1 MSFVFPTN
9 ASQVQAFA
17 GALYGVQ
24 VGSATMAQV
33 NTDILA
39 NGGLNATLNGYY
51 SATFAKTADAA
62 SAVAKNLGLTGAA
75 LTEGTAYI
83 TAQLNA
89 AAPSARGA
97 VISNIANMFGT
108 YSSDAT
114 FGAAAT
120 AWNTKV
126 ATAASY
132 TGATNVAIGTVVVSS
147 SVFPLSVNV
156 DNFNGGAGN
165 DTVIA
170 DNTATAKQLTVADTI
185 NGGDGTDTLRI
196 FLAAGDT
203 GTGQPTLTSI
213 EDVYIN
219 GGAITAYT
227 APTGTKN
234 LSVDT
239 PVVLTN
245 ATYTLSGQTVTLKS
259 ALTASAAATMTTT
272 LANASTTTAATV
284 NLDGYTYS
292 GTDLHVLALTGASL
306 ATATLNTTASSK
318 ISNLT
323 NSSAA
328 LKTLNLTGT
337 AAITL
342 ADTLTG
348 LKTYDASTA
357 TAAVTLDISGKTPD
371 TTLAFTG
378 GTTNDRITFGAG
390 AAGPLKTMV
399 LNGGDGTADT
409 LAIKDTGTTAT
420 LIDGINKATGFE
432 VLGLASAASAS
443 YDVTGITSIQNFS
456 SVTAVTTTGT
466 AGTATAAAG
475 AAGTGVAAT
484 AGLTITGQINTQSI
498 IVATAITAIGGVGG
512 ASSTAD
518 GTNATGGV
526 GGAGASAL
534 AITPLVDTGSNAVT
548 ITLSGV
554 TLNSSGGAGGAATV
568 AAGATGD
575 TATGGAGGNAAV
587 TVNAS
592 SYETVNI
599 VSNFS
604 AALATNA
611 FTANA
616 GAGGVASAATTTN
629 TNGAAGTA
637 AAGLAVGT
645 NATVTITGAAAL
657 NAGVIS
663 GTNVTVNASGLSGN
677 LTATTGTGNDVI
689 TGGSGVNNITLTGG
703 VDSVSL
709 VASATKAD
717 TVVISSATGTTSS
730 TFVKISGFTNQAT
743 TGDHLDLAGTNTLLA
758 GAGTS
763 VDLGAVVAGLSGQL
777 STTGLLTFGGTGA
790 ATATL
795 ANKVT
800 AAFGTSFLNGADNK
814 MVAFEHN
821 GNSYVALEAAG
832 TAAGFD
838 AATDMLVELTG
849 VIGLTGIGTALAAG
863 TIFAA

>member
-17 GALYGVQ
+17 GALFGVQ
-24 VGSATMAQV
+24 AGSATMAQV
-33 NTDILA
+33 NADILA
-39 NGGLNATLNGYY
+39 NGGLIPTLNGYY
-51 SATFAKTADAA
+51 SATQSSTANAA

-83 TAQLNA
+83 TSQLNA
-89 AAPSARGA
+89 AAPGARGA
-97 VISNIANMFGT
+97 VISNIVNMFGT
-108 YSSDAT
+108 YTTDAT

-120 AWNTKV
+120 AWNTKLAAAV
-126 ATAASY
+126 AY
-132 TGATNVAIGTVVVSS
+132 TGATNEAIGTVVVSS
-147 SVFPLSVNV
+147 SVFPLTVNV

-165 DTVIA
+165 DTIIA
-170 DNTATAKQLTVADTI
+170 DNTATAKQLTVADSI

-203 GTGQPTLTSI
+203 VTGQPTLTSI

-219 GGAITAYT
+219 SGAITAYT
-227 APTGTKN
+227 AASGTKN
-234 LSVDT
+234 LSIDS
-239 PVVLTN
+239 PVALTN

-357 TAAVTLDISGKTPD
+357 TGAVTLDISGKTPD

-399 LNGGDGTADT
+399 LNGGAGTADT
-409 LAIKDTGTTAT
+409 LAIKDTGTSAN
-420 LIDGINKATGFE
+420 LVDGINKATGFE
-432 VLGLASAASAS
+432 VLGLASGASAS
-443 YDVTGITSIQNFS
+443 YDVSGITSIASFN
-456 SVTAVTTTGT
+456 SVTAVNATG
-466 AGTATAAAG
+466 AAG
-475 AAGTGVAAT
+475 AAGTNAGTAAA

-498 IVATAITAIGGVGG
+498 IVGTAITAVGG
-512 ASSTAD
+512 AGGAHATAD
-518 GTNATGGV
+518 GNNATGGA
-526 GGAGASAL
+526 GAAGASAL
-534 AITPLVDTGSNAVT
+534 VLTPLVDTGSNAVT

-554 TLNSSGGAGGAATV
+554 TLNSSGGAGGGASV
-568 AAGATGD
+568 GAGATGD

-592 SYETVNI
+592 SYEAVNI

-604 AALATNA
+604 SALATNA
-611 FTANA
+611 FTAA
-616 GAGGVASAATTTN
+616 GGLGGVASNATTTN
-629 TNGAAGTA
+629 TNGANGTA

-689 TGGSGVNNITLTGG
+689 TGGSGANNITLTGG

-709 VASATKAD
+709 VASTTKAD
-717 TVVISSATGTTSS
+717 TVLISAATGTTSS

-743 TGDHLDLAGTNTLLA
+743 TGDTLDLVGTNTLLA

-777 STTGLLTFGGTGA
+777 STTGLLSFGGTGA

-800 AAFGTSFLNGADNK
+800 AAFGANFLNGTDNR

-821 GNSYVALEAAG
+821 GNTYVALEAAG
-832 TAAGFD
+832 TNAGFD
-838 AATDMLVELTG
+838 AGTDMLVELIG
-849 VIGLTGIGTALAAG
+849 VIGVTGIGTALAAG